1 MGGRMTNEGKGVEEE
16 VEEQVMKERKKERD
30 AS

>member
-1 MGGRMTNEGKGVEEE
+1 MGGRMANEGKGVEEG
-16 VEEQVMKERKKERD
+16 VGEQVMKERKKERD